1 MRYIGVNISYEIN
14 IVGYKEWTCGPLFLN
29 VNGIINSG
37 LQDPQLNMERKCDM
51 SKKDYETRTEELLIP
66 IVEKFGVTIY
76 DVEFVKEGSEYY
88 LRAFIDKDGGVT
100 IDDCENVSRALSDEM
115 DKNDFISEAYILEVS
130 SPGLG
135 RSLKKERHYL
145 NSLGEE
151 VEIKTY
157 KPIGKDKEFI
167 GILKSYEN
175 DTVTIET
182 KAGDLAF
189 TKDMIANARLTID
202 F

>member
-1 MRYIGVNISYEIN
+1 M
-14 IVGYKEWTCGPLFLN
+14 
-29 VNGIINSG
+29 
-37 LQDPQLNMERKCDM
+37 
-51 SKKDYETRTEELLIP
+51 
-66 IVEKFGVTIY
+66 
-76 DVEFVKEGSEYY
+76 EFVKEGSDFY
-88 LRAFIDKDGGVT
+88 LRAFIDKEGGVT

-115 DKNDFISEAYILEVS
+115 DKDDFISEAYILEVS
-130 SPGLG
+130 SPGLV
-135 RSLKKERHYL
+135 RTLKKERHFL

-157 KPIGKDKEFI
+157 KPVGKGKEFV

-175 DTVTIET
+175 GTVTIENES
-182 KAGDLAF
+182 GDMTF

>member
-1 MRYIGVNISYEIN
+1 
-14 IVGYKEWTCGPLFLN
+14 
-29 VNGIINSG
+29 
-37 LQDPQLNMERKCDM
+37 M
-51 SKKDYETRTEELLIP
+51 SKKDYETRTEELLVP

-76 DVEFVKEGSEYY
+76 DVEFVKEGSDYY
-88 LRAFIDKDGGVT
+88 LRAFIDKEDGVT

-135 RSLKKERHYL
+135 RTLKKERHYL

-157 KPIGKDKEFI
+157 KPIGKDKEFV
-167 GILKSYEN
+167 GILKSYV
-175 DTVTIET
+175 DGTVTIET
-182 KAGDLAF
+182 ESGDMEF